1 MRSPAAANGRAN
13 RKDIQHRK
21 HSENHQSPQAR
32 GKMSLEVEVAADAIR
47 ALDQEA
53 AGRGVSYLA
62 MAIVALEAAAKVR
75 GKTAVHL
82 EGDRLQ

>member
-1 MRSPAAANGRAN
+1 MIGPSLFEQTHIP
-13 RKDIQHRK
+13 K
-21 HSENHQSPQAR
+21 
-32 GKMSLEVEVAADAIR
+32 LEVEVAADAIR